1 MKILVILA
9 HPNPASFN
17 AAIAQTVVQTL
28 EAAGYEVMFHDLYAE
43 GFDPVLPT
51 GEVCQD
57 AVLPPLVAQ
66 HIADLMTARGIVIVH
81 PSWWGQPPAILK
93 GWLDRVLRLK
103 IAYDLPGP
111 PGTGMPRG
119 LLAAETAVVFT
130 TSNTP
135 PLREIDLYGDPL
147 QNIWENCVFRV
158 CGVSRFFRKNF
169 AVMAT
174 SSAARR
180 QQWLAEVVKIIKG
193 CFPCQNNSGKV

>member
-28 EAAGYEVMFHDLYAE
+28 EAAGQTVLFHDLYAE
-43 GFDPVLPT
+43 GFDPVLPAA
-51 GEVCQD
+51 EVQPN
-57 AVLPPLVAQ
+57 AALPPQVAAHVADLVA
-66 HIADLMTARGIVIVH
+66 AEGIVIIH

-93 GWLDRVLRLK
+93 GWLDRTLRLGV
-103 IAYDLPGP
+103 AYHLPGP
-111 PGTGMPRG
+111 LGAGMPQG
-119 LLAAETAVVFT
+119 LLKAQIAVVFT

-158 CGVSRFFRKNF
+158 CGVTRFLRKNF
-169 AVMAT
+169 AIMAT
-174 SSAARR
+174 STPEQR
-180 QQWLAEVVKIIKG
+180 QQWLGEVVKMIQGI
-193 CFPCQNNSGKV
+193 FPRAKS

>member
-28 EAAGYEVMFHDLYAE
+28 TADGHEVRFHDLYSE
-43 GFDPVLPT
+43 GFDPVLPVA
-51 GEVCQD
+51 EMCKD

-66 HIADLMTARGIVIVH
+66 HIADLVNADGIVIVH

-93 GWLDRVLRLK
+93 GWLDRVLRQDV
-103 IAYDLPGP
+103 AYRLPGP
-111 PGTGMPRG
+111 DGAGIPQG
-119 LLAAETAVVFT
+119 LLQAQTAVVFT

-158 CGVSRFFRKNF
+158 CGVNSFLRKNF
-169 AVMAT
+169 AII
-174 SSAARR
+174 AASTPEQR
-180 QQWLAEVVKIIKG
+180 QQWLVEVAKMVQGI
-193 CFPCQNNSGKV
+193 FPAAKT